1 MPEIE
6 GEGGRI
12 HWRADGPPNAPTL
25 LCSNSLGSDL
35 DLWRPQLDALRSYRI
50 IRYDT
55 RGHGRSSATP
65 GPYGLDLL
73 GEDAV
78 AVMDAA
84 GTKRA
89 DFMGISLGGLTGMW
103 LGIHAAERVRK
114 LVLANTGAKIG
125 TTESWNQRIE
135 AVRSQGLAA
144 IADSVLARWFTPEFS
159 ASGAGI
165 LAQIRAT
172 FVATPPEGYIACCEA
187 LREADLR
194 EEIARIQAP
203 VLVVTGAG
211 DVSTPPAL
219 GQLVSDRI
227 AGARLVTLA
236 AAHISNV
243 EQPSA
248 FNRAVLDFL
257 SA

>member
-6 GEGGRI
+6 REGGRI
-12 HWRADGPPNAPTL
+12 HWRVDGPPYAPAL

-35 DLWRPQLDALRSYRI
+35 DLWRPQLAALRAYRI

-55 RGHGRSSATP
+55 RGHGRSSAMP
-65 GPYGLDLL
+65 GPYDLDLL
-73 GEDAV
+73 GQDAV
-78 AVMDAA
+78 AVLDAA
-84 GTKRA
+84 GAKRA
-89 DFMGISLGGLTGMW
+89 DFLGISLGGLTGMW
-103 LGIHAAERVRK
+103 LGLRAPERVRK

-144 IADSVLARWFTPEFS
+144 IADSVLARWFTPEFT
-159 ASGAGI
+159 ATGAGI

-172 FVATPPEGYIACCEA
+172 FIATPAEGYIACCEA
-187 LREADLR
+187 LRDADLR
-194 EEIARIQAP
+194 DQIAGIRAP

-211 DVSTPPAL
+211 DLSTPPAL
-219 GQLVSDRI
+219 GELVRDRI
-227 AGARLVTLA
+227 AGARLVSLA
-236 AAHISNV
+236 TAHISNV
-243 EQPSA
+243 EQPDA

>member
-6 GEGGRI
+6 REGGQI
-12 HWRADGPPNAPTL
+12 HWRADGPPHAPAL

-35 DLWRPQLDALRSYRI
+35 DLWRPQLGALGSYRV

-65 GPYGLDLL
+65 GPYTLDLL

-78 AVMDAA
+78 AVLDAA
-84 GTKRA
+84 GAKRA
-89 DFMGISLGGLTGMW
+89 DFLGISLGGLTGMW
-103 LGIHAAERVRK
+103 LALRAPDRVRK

-144 IADSVLARWFTPEFS
+144 IADSVLARWFTPLFT
-159 ASGAGI
+159 ATGAGI

-172 FVATPPEGYIACCEA
+172 FVATPAEGYIACCEA

-194 EEIARIQAP
+194 QDIARIQAP

-211 DVSTPPAL
+211 DLSTPPAL
-219 GQLVSDRI
+219 GEQVRDRI
-227 AGARLVTLA
+227 PEARLVSIP

-243 EQPSA
+243 EQPDA
-248 FNRAVLDFL
+248 FNRAMLEFL